1 MSKRSPRTGQHFLK
15 TKEIK
20 EMKLLRAL
28 GMKISEIALLY
39 GRNENTVQSSTFGYE
54 SDFPA
59 QNEWAQRDANR

>member
-1 MSKRSPRTGQHFLK
+1 
-15 TKEIK
+15 
-20 EMKLLRAL
+20 MKLLRAL